1 MRFQFPAAG
10 FGPVDVEKALLRTA
24 AGDHGAEAGVLL
36 LMSCGDWLPQLSE
49 AGLIAVDICLDGCCG
64 DGPTAQINWA
74 SVDEALSRGDLRGRR
89 SEVGVLQ
96 AAASLAGA
104 RPVILRELAAGLDR
118 QAVGPVQAAFAF
130 ATYDAEVRRT
140 IAGGS

>member
-10 FGPVDVEKALLRTA
+10 FGPVDIEKALLRTA
-24 AGDHGAEAGVLL
+24 AGDHGAEAGLLL
-36 LMSCGDWLPQLSE
+36 LMSCGDWLPQLSH

-64 DGPTAQINWA
+64 DGPTAQIDWGG
-74 SVDEALSRGDLRGRR
+74 VDEALSRGRLNGRR
-89 SEVGVLQ
+89 SEVGVLH

-118 QAVGPVQAAFAF
+118 RVVGPVQAAFAF

-140 IAGGS
+140 IAGP